1 MHWRSRVLVLTCA
14 ATLAAGTAGAANAAP
29 GPKAAPA
36 PAGTE
41 RHAVTLLTGDV
52 VQVERQPGGK
62 QAATIQPA
70 PGREK
75 IRFHQQEIDG
85 HLSVFPEDVAARLGS
100 KQVDRT
106 LFDVTELIAEG
117 YADEQSATLPL
128 ILTYRTGADLR
139 TAEAAPAAAELGA
152 TLTSVNGR
160 SARASKA
167 GATAFWTSSGGAAIE
182 RISLDRK
189 VRASLDRS
197 VPQIGAPEAWAAG
210 YDGTGTTVAVLDTG
224 YDPTH
229 PDLAGRV
236 SEAVNFTT
244 SPDTTDRFGHG
255 THVASTIAGSGAA
268 SGGKLKGA
276 APGAKLL
283 VGKVLDDDG
292 FGYESWVLA
301 GMEWAAHSGAK
312 AVNMSLGGG
321 PTDGTDAL
329 SLGLEALS
337 AQTGTLFVV
346 AGGNDGEL
354 GAYTIGS
361 PGTAEAALTV
371 GAVGRDESLAS
382 FSSRGPRLGDNAV
395 KPDITA
401 PGVGIVAARAA
412 GTAMGDVVDDHY
424 TAASGTSMATPH
436 VAGAVA
442 ILAQQHPD
450 WTGSRLKDALSST
463 SLTADGL
470 SVFEQ
475 GGGRVDVAR
484 AVKQKV
490 FATGTLNLGAVED
503 GKAPVSKEVTYTNVG
518 TTPVSLKLAL
528 EAKSLAGVP
537 AADGIRLGKSTV
549 DVPAG
554 GTATVTIT
562 GDPAKLAAGTYS
574 GRLTATADGV
584 MVHTSLGADKTAP
597 KHKVTLTA
605 LDLQGKPAVAPWL
618 LMYGEDYR
626 FDVNTWLAGDGLTV
640 ELGAGVYYLTAQ
652 VNGVASSDF
661 VYQVVQPEIR
671 ITGDTTIVLDARKA
685 VKVEIETPKP
695 SEQAG
700 IFSYYTYRELGT
712 RRIAN
717 YAMQFDYTREL
728 WVTPT
733 PKVTTGA
740 FEFGS
745 RWSRIAPPLTANVLG
760 GRDPL
765 TTRYLAGSPKL
776 DGWRLLQAVSA
787 GAGKPADFKKAN
799 VRGKAAIVD
808 PDPAD
813 YNRDEVS
820 RAAAA
825 AGAAIV
831 FITVPDGWG
840 TASVPSISAAPFLTI
855 PTVQLDR
862 DDGVALLARIKRFP
876 AFLSLQGI
884 AVSPYLYDV
893 VQTEHGRIPEKIV
906 HKVTAANTATVTTH
920 YRQAGSGGEAKE
932 QRFAWKPWQ
941 DFAVNEYQRY
951 VATPSTREEYVSSG
965 DILWQHRVK
974 HGLVWDEMSPLD
986 GGMTSAPRTYTGK
999 ENLTE
1004 DWFAPV
1010 VRPAIPRGVPGLD
1023 STRVGDNLH
1032 IQIPEF
1038 VDSQTGHYGFNEG
1051 DDQAAPATTSAK
1063 LFRDGTLVSEQPY
1076 AFGTFPAGADPATYR
1091 LDLSVRRDSPEWLFG
1106 TATQTSWTFRSARS
1120 ASPALLPLLQLDY
1133 AVDADSGNRL
1143 PAGRR
1148 AGIGLTARF
1157 QDGMAAPDVRSMK
1170 AWASYDD
1177 GKTWRAV
1184 DVKRAGKSYEA
1195 TIDHPS
1201 LGATNK
1207 YVALRVQATD
1217 NAGDSVEQT
1226 VIRAYGLSSK

>member
-1 MHWRSRVLVLTCA
+1 MHWRSSVPVLACVSI
-14 ATLAAGTAGAANAAP
+14 LAAGTAGVANAAP
-29 GPKAAPA
+29 GRQPA
-36 PAGTE
+36 PPPAGLE
-41 RHAVTLLTGDV
+41 RHSVTLLTGDV

-62 QAATIQPA
+62 QAATVRPA

-75 IRFHQQEIDG
+75 IRFHQQEVDG
-85 HLSVFPEDVAARLGS
+85 HLSVFPEDVTPRLGS

-128 ILTYRTGADLR
+128 ILTYRKGTDLR
-139 TAEAAPAAAELGA
+139 KATAAADLGA

-160 SARASKA
+160 SARAGKA
-167 GATAFWTSSGGAAIE
+167 NATAFWASSGNLE

-244 SPDTTDRFGHG
+244 SPDTTDHFGHG

-268 SGGKLKGA
+268 SGGRLKGA

-329 SLGLEALS
+329 SLGLDALS
-337 AQTGTLFVV
+337 EQTGTLFVV
-346 AGGNDGEL
+346 AAGNDGEQ
-354 GAYTIGS
+354 GAYTVGS

-442 ILAQQHPD
+442 ILAQQHPG
-450 WTGSRLKDALSST
+450 WTGSELKDALAST
-463 SLTADGL
+463 SLTAPGR

-484 AVKQKV
+484 AVKQQV
-490 FATGTLNLGAVED
+490 FATGTLDLGAVED
-503 GKAPVSKEVTYTNVG
+503 GRAPVSEEVTYTNAG

-528 EAKSLAGVP
+528 DAKSLAGVP
-537 AADGIRLGKSTV
+537 AGDGIRLGKSTV

-554 GTATVTIT
+554 GRATVTIT
-562 GDPAKLAAGTYS
+562 GDPAKLAPGTYS
-574 GRLTATADGV
+574 GRLTATANGV
-584 MVHTSLGADKTAP
+584 VVHTALGADKTAP

-605 LDLQGKPAVAPWL
+605 LDLQGKPTMAPWL

-652 VNGVASSDF
+652 VNGSEDGLTAF
-661 VYQVVQPEIR
+661 QVVQPEIR
-671 ITGDTTIVLDARKA
+671 VTGDTTVVLDARKA
-685 VKVEIETPKP
+685 VKVDIRTPQP

-700 IFSYYTYRELGT
+700 IWSYYTYRELGP
-712 RRIAN
+712 RKIAN

-728 WVTPT
+728 RVTPT

-745 RWSRIAPPLTANVLG
+745 RWSRIAPPLTVNVLG
-760 GRDPL
+760 GRAPL
-765 TTRYLAGSPKL
+765 TNRYLAGSPKL

-787 GAGKPADFKKAN
+787 GQGKPADFKN

-820 RAAAA
+820 RAAAE

-831 FITVPDGWG
+831 FITVPDGWS
-840 TASVPSISAAPFLTI
+840 TASVPSISAAPFLKI

-862 DDGVALLARIKRFP
+862 DEGLALLAGIKRFP
-876 AFLSLQGI
+876 AFLSLDGI

-893 VQTEHGRIPEKIV
+893 VQTEHDRIPDKIV
-906 HKVTAANTATVTTH
+906 HQVTAANTATVTTH
-920 YRQAGSGGEAKE
+920 YRQTGSGGAAKE

-951 VATPSTREEYVSSG
+951 VTTPSTRQEYVSSG
-965 DILWQHRVK
+965 DVQWQHRVK

-986 GGMTSAPRTYTGK
+986 GGMTAAPRTYTGR

-1010 VRPAIPRGVPGLD
+1010 VRPAIPRGVPGMD
-1023 STRVGDNLH
+1023 STREGDNLR
-1032 IQIPEF
+1032 IRVPEF
-1038 VDSQTGHYGFNEG
+1038 VDSQAGHYGFNEG
-1051 DDQAAPATTSAK
+1051 DDQAGPATTSAK
-1063 LFRDGTLVSEQPY
+1063 LFRDGKLVSEQPY

-1091 LDLSVRRDSPEWLFG
+1091 LEESVRRDSPEWLFG
-1106 TATQTSWTFRSARS
+1106 TSTQTSWTFRSARS
-1120 ASPALLPLLQLDY
+1120 AAPALLPLLQLDY

-1148 AGIGLTARF
+1148 ARIGLTARF
-1157 QDGMAAPDVRSMK
+1157 QDGMAAPDVRSVK

-1177 GKTWRAV
+1177 GKTWRTV

-1201 LGATNK
+1201 LGATNS

-1217 NAGDSVEQT
+1217 TAGNAVDQT
-1226 VIRAYGLSSK
+1226 VLRAYGLSSK

>member
-1 MHWRSRVLVLTCA
+1 MHWRSSVLVVACVG
-14 ATLAAGTAGAANAAP
+14 TLAAGTAGAANAAP
-29 GPKAAPA
+29 GPQAAPS
-36 PAGTE
+36 PAGIE
-41 RHAVTLLTGDV
+41 RHSVTLLTGDV
-52 VQVERQPGGK
+52 VQVEQQPGGK
-62 QAATIQPA
+62 QAATVRPA

-75 IRFHQQEIDG
+75 IRFHQQEVDG
-85 HLSVFPEDVAARLGS
+85 HLSVFPEDVTPRLGS

-128 ILTYRTGADLR
+128 ILTYRKGADLR
-139 TAEAAPAAAELGA
+139 KTSVAADLGA

-167 GATAFWTSSGGAAIE
+167 TAAAFWTSSAGSAIE

-244 SPDTTDRFGHG
+244 SPDTTDHFGHG

-268 SGGKLKGA
+268 SGGRLKGA

-337 AQTGTLFVV
+337 EQTGTLFVV
-346 AGGNDGEL
+346 AAGNDGEQ
-354 GAYTIGS
+354 GAYTVGS

-442 ILAQQHPD
+442 ILAQQHPG
-450 WTGSRLKDALSST
+450 WTGGQLKDALAST
-463 SLTADGL
+463 SLTATGL

-490 FATGTLNLGAVED
+490 FATGTLDLGAVED
-503 GKAPVSKEVTYTNVG
+503 GKAPVSQEVTYTNVG
-518 TTPVSLKLAL
+518 STPVSLKLTL
-528 EAKSLAGVP
+528 DAKSLAGVP
-537 AADGIRLGKSTV
+537 AADGIRVGKSTV

-554 GTATVTIT
+554 GRATVTIT
-562 GDPAKLAAGTYS
+562 GNPAKLAAGTYS
-574 GRLTATADGV
+574 GRLTATANGV
-584 MVHTSLGADKTAP
+584 VVHTALGADKTAP

-652 VNGVASSDF
+652 VNGTEDGLTAF
-661 VYQVVQPEIR
+661 QVVQPEIR
-671 ITGDTTIVLDARKA
+671 VTGDTAIVLDARKA
-685 VKVEIETPKP
+685 VKVEIQTPQP

-700 IFSYYTYRELGT
+700 IWSYYTYRELGP
-712 RRIAN
+712 RKIAN
-717 YAMQFDYTREL
+717 YAMQFDFTREL
-728 WVTPT
+728 RVTPT

-740 FEFGS
+740 FEFGA
-745 RWSRIAPPLTANVLG
+745 RWSRIAPPLTVDVLG

-765 TTRYLAGSPKL
+765 TNRYLAGSPKL
-776 DGWRLLQAVSA
+776 DGRRLLQAVSA
-787 GAGKPADFKKAN
+787 GQGKPADFEKAN
-799 VRGKAAIVD
+799 ARGKAAIVD

-820 RAAAA
+820 RAAAD
-825 AGAAIV
+825 AGAAVV
-831 FITVPDGWG
+831 FIVVPDGWG

-855 PTVQLDR
+855 PTVQLGR
-862 DDGVALLARIKRFP
+862 DEGLALLAEIKHFP
-876 AFLSLQGI
+876 TFLSLQGI

-893 VQTEHGRIPEKIV
+893 VQTERDRIPEKPV
-906 HKVTAANTATVTTH
+906 HRVTAANTATVTTH
-920 YRQAGSGGEAKE
+920 YRQTGSGGEAKE

-951 VATPSTREEYVSSG
+951 VATPSTRQEYVSSG
-965 DILWQHRVK
+965 DIQWQHRVK
-974 HGLVWDEMSPLD
+974 HGLIWDEMSPLA
-986 GGMTSAPRTYTGK
+986 GGMTTAPRTYTGK

-1010 VRPAIPRGVPGLD
+1010 VRPAIPRGVPGMD
-1023 STRVGDNLH
+1023 STREGDNLR
-1032 IQIPEF
+1032 IRIPEF
-1038 VDSQTGHYGFNEG
+1038 VDSQAGHYGFNEG
-1051 DDQAAPATTSAK
+1051 DDQAGPATTSAK
-1063 LFRDGTLVSEQPY
+1063 LFRDGKLVSEQRY
-1076 AFGTFPAGADPATYR
+1076 AFGTFPAGAAPATYR

-1106 TATQTSWTFRSARS
+1106 TSTQTSWTFRSARS

-1148 AGIGLTARF
+1148 ARIGLTARF
-1157 QDGMAAPDVRSMK
+1157 QDGMAAPDVRSVK

-1184 DVKRAGKSYEA
+1184 DVKRAGKFYEA

-1201 LGATNK
+1201 LGATNS

-1217 NAGDSVEQT
+1217 NAGNAVDQT
-1226 VIRAYGLSSK
+1226 VLRAYGLSSR

>member
-1 MHWRSRVLVLTCA
+1 MHWRSSVLVVACA
-14 ATLAAGTAGAANAAP
+14 GTLAAGTAGVANAAP

-36 PAGTE
+36 AVE
-41 RHAVTLLTGDV
+41 RHSVTLLTGDV

-62 QAATIQPA
+62 QAATVQPA

-75 IRFHQQEIDG
+75 IRFHQQEVDG
-85 HLSVFPEDVAARLGS
+85 HRSVFPEDVTPRLGA
-100 KQVDRT
+100 KQVDRA

-128 ILTYRTGADLR
+128 ILTYRKGADLR
-139 TAEAAPAAAELGA
+139 AAAPAAAELGV
-152 TLTSVNGR
+152 TLSSVNGR

-167 GATAFWTSSGGAAIE
+167 GAAAFWASSGNFE

-244 SPDTTDRFGHG
+244 SPDTTDHFGHG

-292 FGYESWVLA
+292 SGYESWVLA

-329 SLGLEALS
+329 SLGLDALS
-337 AQTGTLFVV
+337 EETGTLFVV
-346 AGGNDGEL
+346 AAGNDGDQ
-354 GAYTIGS
+354 GAYTVGS
-361 PGTAEAALTV
+361 PGTADAALTV
-371 GAVGRDESLAS
+371 GAVGRDEKLAS

-436 VAGAVA
+436 VAGAAA

-450 WTGSRLKDALSST
+450 WKGGQLKDALAST
-463 SLTADGL
+463 SLTATGL

-490 FATGTLNLGAVED
+490 FATGTLDLGAVEN
-503 GKAPVSKEVTYTNVG
+503 GTAPVSKEVAYTNVG

-528 EAKSLAGVP
+528 DAKSLAGVP
-537 AADGIRLGKSTV
+537 AGDGIRLSKSTV

-554 GTATVTIT
+554 GRATVTIT

-584 MVHTSLGADKTAP
+584 VVHTALGADKTAP

-626 FDVNTWLAGDGLTV
+626 FDVNTWLGGGSLTV
-640 ELGAGVYYLTAQ
+640 EVGAGVYYLTAE
-652 VNGVASSDF
+652 VDGGGDGLTVS
-661 VYQVVQPEIR
+661 QVVLPELR
-671 ITGDTTIVLDARKA
+671 ITGDTTVVLDARKA
-685 VKVEIETPKP
+685 VKVDIQTPQP

-700 IFSYYTYRELGT
+700 IWSYYTYRELGP

-728 WVTPT
+728 RVTPT

-745 RWSRIAPPLTANVLG
+745 RWSRIAPPLTVNVLG

-765 TTRYLAGSPKL
+765 TNRYLPGSPKL
-776 DGWRLLQAVSA
+776 DGRRLLQAVSA
-787 GAGKPADFKKAN
+787 GQGKPADFKN

-831 FITVPDGWG
+831 FIVVPDGWG
-840 TASVPSISAAPFLTI
+840 TASVPSISVAPNLAI

-862 DDGVALLARIKRFP
+862 DEGLALLDRLKWFP
-876 AFLSLQGI
+876 AFLSLHGV

-893 VQTEHGRIPEKIV
+893 VQTERGRIPEKPV
-906 HKVTAANTATVTTH
+906 HRVTAANTATVTTH
-920 YRQAGSGGEAKE
+920 YRQTGSGGEAKE
-932 QRFAWKPWQ
+932 QRFAWQPWQ
-941 DFAVNEYQRY
+941 DFAVNEYQRR
-951 VATPSTREEYVSSG
+951 VTTPSTRQEYVSSG
-965 DILWQHRVK
+965 DTLWQHRVR
-974 HGLVWDEMSPLD
+974 HGLIWDEMSPLT
-986 GGMTSAPRTYTGK
+986 GGMTAAPRTYTGE
-999 ENLTE
+999 ENVTE

-1023 STRVGDNLH
+1023 STREGDKLR
-1032 IQIPEF
+1032 IRIPEF
-1038 VDSQTGHYGFNEG
+1038 VDSQAGHYGFNEG
-1051 DDQAAPATTSAK
+1051 DDQAGPAVTSAK
-1063 LFRDGTLVSEQPY
+1063 LFRDGNLVSEQPY

-1091 LDLSVRRDSPEWLFG
+1091 LDLSIRRDSPEWLFG
-1106 TATQTSWTFRSARS
+1106 TGTQTSWTFRSARS
-1120 ASPALLPLLQLDY
+1120 AAPALLPLLQLDY

-1143 PAGRR
+1143 PAGRTAR
-1148 AGIGLTARF
+1148 IGLTARF

-1184 DVKRAGKSYEA
+1184 DVRRTGKSYEA
-1195 TIDHPS
+1195 KIDHPS
-1201 LGATNK
+1201 LGATNS

-1217 NAGDSVEQT
+1217 SAGNAVDQT
-1226 VIRAYGLSSK
+1226 VLRAYGLS

>member
-1 MHWRSRVLVLTCA
+1 MHWRSSVLVVACA
-14 ATLAAGTAGAANAAP
+14 GTLAAGTAGAANAAP
-29 GPKAAPA
+29 GPHPAPA

-41 RHAVTLLTGDV
+41 RHSVTLLTGDV

-62 QAATIQPA
+62 QAATVQPA

-75 IRFHQQEIDG
+75 IRFHQQEVDG
-85 HLSVFPEDVAARLGS
+85 HLSVFPEDVTPRLAA

-128 ILTYRTGADLR
+128 ILTYGKGTDLR
-139 TAEAAPAAAELGA
+139 KTTTANAALGA
-152 TLTSVNGR
+152 TLSSVNGR
-160 SARASKA
+160 SARAAKA
-167 GATAFWTSSGGAAIE
+167 DATAFWASSGNIE

-189 VRASLDRS
+189 VRVSLDRS

-210 YDGTGTTVAVLDTG
+210 FDGTGTTVAVLDTG

-244 SPDTTDRFGHG
+244 SPDTTDHFGHG

-268 SGGKLKGA
+268 SGGRLKGA

-329 SLGLEALS
+329 SVGLNALS
-337 AQTGTLFVV
+337 EQTGTLFVV
-346 AGGNDGEL
+346 AAGNDGEQ
-354 GAYTIGS
+354 GAYTVGS

-436 VAGAVA
+436 VAGAAA

-450 WTGSRLKDALSST
+450 WKGSQLKDALAST
-463 SLTADGL
+463 SLTAAGL

-490 FATGTLNLGAVED
+490 FATGTLDLGAVEN
-503 GKAPVSKEVTYTNVG
+503 GTAPVAKEVTYTNVG

-528 EAKSLAGVP
+528 DAKSLAGVP
-537 AADGIRLGKSTV
+537 AGDGIRLNKSTV

-554 GTATVTIT
+554 GRATVTIT
-562 GDPAKLAAGTYS
+562 GDPAKLAPGTYS

-584 MVHTSLGADKTAP
+584 VVHTALGADKTAP

-605 LDLQGKPAVAPWL
+605 LDMQGKPTMAPWL

-626 FDVNTWLAGDGLTV
+626 YDVNTWLGGGSLTV
-640 ELGAGVYYLTAQ
+640 ELGEGVYYLTAE
-652 VNGVASSDF
+652 VDGTRDGLTVS
-661 VYQVVQPEIR
+661 QVVLPELR
-671 ITGDTTIVLDARKA
+671 ITGDTNVVLDARKA
-685 VKVEIETPKP
+685 VKVDIQTPQP

-700 IFSYYTYRELGT
+700 IWSYYTYRELGP

-728 WVTPT
+728 RVTPT

-745 RWSRIAPPLTANVLG
+745 RWSRIAPPLTVNVLG

-765 TTRYLAGSPKL
+765 TNRYLAGSPKL
-776 DGWRLLQAVSA
+776 DGRRLLQAVSA
-787 GAGKPADFKKAN
+787 GQGKPADFKN

-820 RAAAA
+820 RAAAE

-831 FITVPDGWG
+831 FIVVPDGWG
-840 TASVPSISAAPFLTI
+840 TASVPSISAAPFLRI

-862 DDGVALLARIKRFP
+862 DEGLALLDRIKRFP
-876 AFLSLQGI
+876 AFLSLHGV

-893 VQTEHGRIPEKIV
+893 VQTERDRIPDQPV
-906 HKVTAANTATVTTH
+906 HRVTAANTATVTTH
-920 YRQAGSGGEAKE
+920 YRQTGSGGEAKE

-951 VATPSTREEYVSSG
+951 VTTPSTRQEYVSSG

-974 HGLVWDEMSPLD
+974 HGLIWDEMSPLQ
-986 GGMTSAPRTYTGK
+986 GGMTAAPRTYTGK
-999 ENLTE
+999 ENITE

-1010 VRPAIPRGVPGLD
+1010 VRPAIPSGVPGMD
-1023 STRVGDNLH
+1023 STRDGDQLR
-1032 IQIPEF
+1032 IRIPEF
-1038 VDSQTGHYGFNEG
+1038 VDSQAGHYGFNEG
-1051 DDQAAPATTSAK
+1051 DDQAGPAVTSAK
-1063 LFRDGTLVSEQPY
+1063 LFRDGKLVSEQPY

-1106 TATQTSWTFRSARS
+1106 TSTQTSWTFRSARS

-1148 AGIGLTARF
+1148 ARIGLTARF
-1157 QDGMAAPDVRSMK
+1157 QDGLAAPDVRSVK

-1184 DVKRAGKSYEA
+1184 DVRRTGKSYEA

-1201 LGATNK
+1201 LRATNS

-1217 NAGDSVEQT
+1217 NAGNAVDQT
-1226 VIRAYGLSSK
+1226 VLRAYGLS

>member
-1 MHWRSRVLVLTCA
+1 MHWRSSVLVLACVG
-14 ATLAAGTAGAANAAP
+14 TLAAGTTGVADAA
-29 GPKAAPA
+29 PKAAPA
-36 PAGTE
+36 GVE
-41 RHAVTLLTGDV
+41 RHSVTLLTGDV

-62 QAATIQPA
+62 QAATVQPA

-75 IRFHQQEIDG
+75 IRFHQQEVDG
-85 HLSVFPEDVAARLGS
+85 HLSVFPEDVTPRLGA
-100 KQVDRT
+100 KQVDKT

-128 ILTYRTGADLR
+128 ILTYRQGTDLR
-139 TAEAAPAAAELGA
+139 KTTAQADLGA

-167 GATAFWTSSGGAAIE
+167 NAAAFWASSGNVE
-182 RISLDRK
+182 RISLDRR
-189 VRASLDRS
+189 VRVSLDRS

-210 YDGTGTTVAVLDTG
+210 FDGTGTTVAVLDTG

-244 SPDTTDRFGHG
+244 SPDTTDHFGHG

-268 SGGKLKGA
+268 SGGRLKGA
-276 APGAKLL
+276 APGARLL

-329 SLGLEALS
+329 SVGLDALS
-337 AQTGTLFVV
+337 EQTGTLFVV
-346 AGGNDGEL
+346 AAGNDGEQ
-354 GAYTIGS
+354 GAYTVGS
-361 PGTAEAALTV
+361 PGTAAAALTV

-450 WTGSRLKDALSST
+450 WKGSQLKDALAST
-463 SLTADGL
+463 SLTANGL

-490 FATGTLNLGAVED
+490 FGTGMLDLGAVENA
-503 GKAPVSKEVTYTNVG
+503 KAPVTKEVTYTNIG
-518 TTPVSLKLAL
+518 TTPVSLKLVLDAR
-528 EAKSLAGVP
+528 SLGGVP
-537 AADGIRLGKSTV
+537 AGDGIRLDKSTV

-554 GTATVTIT
+554 GRASVTIT

-574 GRLTATADGV
+574 GRLTATAEGV
-584 MVHTSLGADKTAP
+584 VVHTALGADKTAP

-605 LDLQGKPAVAPWL
+605 LDLQGKPTTAPWL

-626 FDVNTWLAGDGLTV
+626 YDVNTWLGGGSLTV
-640 ELGAGVYYLTAQ
+640 EVGDGVYYLTAQ
-652 VNGVASSDF
+652 VDGTEDGLTAF
-661 VYQVVQPEIR
+661 QVVLPEIR
-671 ITGDTTIVLDARKA
+671 VTGDTTVVLDARKA
-685 VKVEIETPKP
+685 VKVDIQTPQP

-700 IFSYYTYRELGT
+700 IWSYYTYRELGP

-728 WVTPT
+728 RVTPT

-745 RWSRIAPPLTANVLG
+745 RWSRIAPPLTVNVLG
-760 GRDPL
+760 SRDPL
-765 TTRYLAGSPKL
+765 TNRYLAGSPKL

-787 GAGKPADFKKAN
+787 GQGKPADFKN

-813 YNRDEVS
+813 YNRDDVS

-831 FITVPDGWG
+831 FIVVPDGWG

-862 DDGVALLARIKRFP
+862 DEGLALLAKIKRFP
-876 AFLSLQGI
+876 TFLSLQGV

-893 VQTEHGRIPEKIV
+893 VQTERDRIPDKPV

-920 YRQAGSGGEAKE
+920 YRQTGSGGEAKE

-951 VATPSTREEYVSSG
+951 VTTPSTRQEYVSSG
-965 DILWQHRVK
+965 DTLWQHRVK
-974 HGLVWDEMSPLD
+974 HGLIWDEMSPLQ
-986 GGMTSAPRTYTGK
+986 GGMTAAPRTYTGK
-999 ENLTE
+999 ENVTE

-1010 VRPAIPRGVPGLD
+1010 VRPAVPRGVPGMD
-1023 STRVGDNLH
+1023 STREGDNLQ
-1032 IQIPEF
+1032 IRIPEF
-1038 VDSQTGHYGFNEG
+1038 VDSQAGHYGFNEG
-1051 DDQAAPATTSAK
+1051 DDQAGPAVTAAK
-1063 LFRDGTLVSEQPY
+1063 LFRDGKLVSEQPY

-1106 TATQTSWTFRSARS
+1106 TSTQTSWTFHSARS
-1120 ASPALLPLLQLDY
+1120 AAPALLPLLQLDY
-1133 AVDADSGNRL
+1133 AVDADAGNRL

-1148 AGIGLTARF
+1148 AKIGLTTRF
-1157 QDGMAAPDVRSMK
+1157 QDGMATPDVRSVQ

-1177 GKTWRAV
+1177 GKTWRAAG
-1184 DVKRAGKSYEA
+1184 VKRTGKSYEA
-1195 TIDHPS
+1195 TIDHPA
-1201 LGATNK
+1201 LEATNS

-1217 NAGDSVEQT
+1217 TAGNAVDQT
-1226 VIRAYGLSSK
+1226 VLRAYGLS

>member
-1 MHWRSRVLVLTCA
+1 MHWRSSVVVVACVG
-14 ATLAAGTAGAANAAP
+14 TLAAGTAGVANAAP
-29 GPKAAPA
+29 GPHAAA
-36 PAGTE
+36 SAAGAE
-41 RHAVTLLTGDV
+41 RHSVTLLTGDV

-62 QAATIQPA
+62 QAATVQPA

-75 IRFHQQEIDG
+75 IRFHQQEVDG
-85 HLSVFPEDVAARLGS
+85 HLSVFPEDVTPRLAS

-117 YADEQSATLPL
+117 YADEQSASLPL
-128 ILTYRTGADLR
+128 ILTYGKGTDLR
-139 TAEAAPAAAELGA
+139 KTTANADLGA
-152 TLTSVNGR
+152 TLSSVNGR
-160 SARASKA
+160 SARARK
-167 GATAFWTSSGGAAIE
+167 ATAAAFWASSGNIE

-189 VRASLDRS
+189 VRVSLDRS

-244 SPDTTDRFGHG
+244 SPDTTDHFGHG

-268 SGGKLKGA
+268 SGGRLKGA

-329 SLGLEALS
+329 SVGLNALS
-337 AQTGTLFVV
+337 EQTGTLFVV
-346 AGGNDGEL
+346 AAGNDGDQ
-354 GAYTIGS
+354 GAYTVGS

-371 GAVGRDESLAS
+371 GAVGRDEKLAS

-436 VAGAVA
+436 VAGAAA

-450 WTGSRLKDALSST
+450 WTGRQLKDALAST
-463 SLTADGL
+463 SLTATGL

-490 FATGTLNLGAVED
+490 FGTGTLDLGAVEN
-503 GKAPVSKEVTYTNVG
+503 GKAPVAKQVTYTNAG

-528 EAKSLAGVP
+528 DAKSLAGVP
-537 AADGIRLGKSTV
+537 AADGIRVDKSTV

-554 GTATVTIT
+554 GRATVTVT

-574 GRLTATADGV
+574 GRLTATAGGV
-584 MVHTSLGADKTAP
+584 VVHTALGADKTAP

-605 LDLQGKPAVAPWL
+605 LDLQGKPTVAPWL

-626 FDVNTWLAGDGLTV
+626 FDVNTWLGGESLTV
-640 ELGAGVYYLTAQ
+640 ELGDGVYYLTAEVDGTRDGLTVSQ
-652 VNGVASSDF
+652 VVLPELRISSD
-661 VYQVVQPEIR
+661 
-671 ITGDTTIVLDARKA
+671 TTVVLDARKA
-685 VKVEIETPKP
+685 VKVDIQTPQP

-700 IFSYYTYRELGT
+700 IWSYYTYRELGP

-728 WVTPT
+728 RVTPT

-745 RWSRIAPPLTANVLG
+745 RWSRIAPPLTVNVLG
-760 GRDPL
+760 GRDAL
-765 TTRYLAGSPKL
+765 TNRYLAGSPKL

-787 GAGKPADFKKAN
+787 GRGKPADFKN

-813 YNRDEVS
+813 YNRDEVA
-820 RAAAA
+820 RAAAD

-831 FITVPDGWG
+831 FIVVPDGWG
-840 TASVPSISAAPFLTI
+840 TASVPSISAAPFLRI

-862 DDGVALLARIKRFP
+862 DEGLALLEKIKRFP
-876 AFLSLQGI
+876 VFLSLQGV

-893 VQTEHGRIPEKIV
+893 VQTERDRIPDKPV
-906 HKVTAANTATVTTH
+906 HRVTAANTATVTTH
-920 YRQAGSGGEAKE
+920 YRQTGSGGEAKE

-951 VATPSTREEYVSSG
+951 VTTPSTRVEYVSSG
-965 DILWQHRVK
+965 DVLWQHRVK
-974 HGLVWDEMSPLD
+974 HGLIWDEMSPLQ
-986 GGMTSAPRTYTGK
+986 GGMTAAPRTYTGK
-999 ENLTE
+999 ENITE

-1010 VRPAIPRGVPGLD
+1010 VRPAIPRGVPGAE
-1023 STRVGDNLH
+1023 STREGDKLQ
-1032 IQIPEF
+1032 IRIPEF
-1038 VDSQTGHYGFNEG
+1038 VDSEAGHYGFNEG
-1051 DDQAAPATTSAK
+1051 DDQAGPAVTSAK
-1063 LFRDGTLVSEQPY
+1063 LFRDGKLVSEQPY

-1106 TATQTSWTFRSARS
+1106 TSTQTSWTFRSARS

-1133 AVDADSGNRL
+1133 AVDADAGNRL
-1143 PAGRR
+1143 PAGRKAR
-1148 AGIGLTARF
+1148 IGLSARF
-1157 QDGMAAPDVRSMK
+1157 QDGMAAPDVRSVK

-1184 DVKRAGKSYEA
+1184 DVKRTGKSYEA

-1201 LGATNK
+1201 LRATNS

-1217 NAGDSVEQT
+1217 SAGNAVDQT
-1226 VIRAYGLSSK
+1226 VLRAYGLS

>member
-1 MHWRSRVLVLTCA
+1 MHWRSRVLVLACA
-14 ATLAAGTAGAANAAP
+14 GALAAGTAGAADAAP
-29 GPKAAPA
+29 GRPAAPA
-36 PAGTE
+36 PAGVE
-41 RHAVTLLTGDV
+41 RHSVTLLTGDV

-62 QAATIQPA
+62 QAATVQPA

-75 IRFHQQEIDG
+75 IRFHQQEVDG
-85 HLSVFPEDVAARLGS
+85 HLSVFPEDVAPRLGS

-128 ILTYRTGADLR
+128 ILTYRKGTDLRKTTAKADL
-139 TAEAAPAAAELGA
+139 GV

-167 GATAFWTSSGGAAIE
+167 NAAAFWASSGDVE

-236 SEAVNFTT
+236 REAVNFTT
-244 SPDTTDRFGHG
+244 SPDTTDHFGHG

-276 APGAKLL
+276 APGAELL

-321 PTDGTDAL
+321 ATDGTDAL
-329 SLGLEALS
+329 SLGLDALS

-346 AGGNDGEL
+346 AAGNDGDQ

-361 PGTAEAALTV
+361 PGTAAAALTV
-371 GAVGRDESLAS
+371 GAVGRDERLAS

-436 VAGAVA
+436 VAGAAA

-450 WTGSRLKDALSST
+450 WTGSRLKDALAST
-463 SLTADGL
+463 SLTAAGL

-484 AVKQKV
+484 AVKQQV
-490 FATGTLNLGAVED
+490 FATGTLDLGAVED
-503 GKAPVSKEVTYTNVG
+503 GKAAVSKEVTYTNAG

-528 EAKSLAGVP
+528 DAKSLAGVP
-537 AADGIRLGKSTV
+537 AADGIRLDKSTL

-554 GTATVTIT
+554 GTAKVVLT

-584 MVHTSLGADKTAP
+584 LVHTAVGADKTAP
-597 KHKVTLTA
+597 KHKVTISA
-605 LDLQGKPAVAPWL
+605 LDLRGKPAVAPWL

-626 FDVNTWLAGDGLTV
+626 YDVNTWLGGDSLTL
-640 ELGAGVYYLTAQ
+640 ELGAGVYYLTAE
-652 VNGVASSDF
+652 VDGGGDGRTVH
-661 VYQVVQPEIR
+661 QVVLPEIR
-671 ITGDTTIVLDARKA
+671 VTGDTNLVLDARKA
-685 VKVEIETPKP
+685 VKVEVETPKP

-700 IFSYYTYRELGT
+700 IWSYYTYRELGP

-745 RWSRIAPPLTANVLG
+745 RWSRIAPPLTATVLG
-760 GRDPL
+760 DRDPL

-776 DGWRLLQAVSA
+776 DGWRLLPAVSA
-787 GAGKPADFKKAN
+787 GQGKPADFQRVN
-799 VRGKAAIVD
+799 VRGKVAVVD

-813 YNRDEVS
+813 YNSDDVS

-825 AGAAIV
+825 AGAAMV
-831 FITVPDGWG
+831 FIVVPDGWSG
-840 TASVPSISAAPFLTI
+840 ASVPSISAAPSLPV

-862 DDGVALLARIKRFP
+862 DEGVALLARLKWLP
-876 AFLSLQGI
+876 ALLSLRGI
-884 AVSPYLYDV
+884 PVSPYLYDV
-893 VQTEHGRIPEKIV
+893 VQTEHDRIPERIV
-906 HKVTAANTATVTTH
+906 HRVTAANTATVTTH
-920 YRQAGSGGEAKE
+920 YRQTGSGGEAKE

-941 DFAVNEYQRY
+941 DFAVNEYQRR

-965 DILWQHRVK
+965 DTLWQHRVK
-974 HGLVWDEMSPLD
+974 HGLIWDEMSPLQ
-986 GGMTSAPRTYTGK
+986 GGMTTAPRTYQDGEK
-999 ENLTE
+999 LSE

-1023 STRVGDNLH
+1023 SAREGDHLR
-1032 IQIPEF
+1032 IRIPEF
-1038 VDSQTGHYGFNEG
+1038 VDSQAGHYGFNEG
-1051 DDQAAPATTSAK
+1051 DDQAGPAVTSAK
-1063 LFRDGTLVSEQPY
+1063 LFRDGELVSEQPY

-1106 TATQTSWTFRSARS
+1106 TSTRTSWTFRSARS

-1143 PAGRR
+1143 PAGRKAR
-1148 AGIGLTARF
+1148 IGLTARF

-1170 AWASYDD
+1170 AWVSYDD
-1177 GKTWRAV
+1177 GKTWRVA
-1184 DVKRAGKSYEA
+1184 DVKRTGKSYEA
-1195 TIDHPS
+1195 TVDHPP
-1201 LGATNK
+1201 LGATNS

-1217 NAGDSVEQT
+1217 SAGNSVDQT
-1226 VIRAYGLSSK
+1226 VLRAYGLSSK

>member
-1 MHWRSRVLVLTCA
+1 MHWRSSVLVVACVG
-14 ATLAAGTAGAANAAP
+14 TLAAGTAGVANAAP
-29 GPKAAPA
+29 GPQAAPSR
-36 PAGTE
+36 AGAE
-41 RHAVTLLTGDV
+41 RHSVTLLTGDV

-62 QAATIQPA
+62 QAATVRPA
-70 PGREK
+70 PGREH
-75 IRFHQQEIDG
+75 IRFHQQEVDG
-85 HLSVFPEDVAARLGS
+85 HLSVFPEDVTPRLGS

-128 ILTYRTGADLR
+128 ILTYRQGTDLR
-139 TAEAAPAAAELGA
+139 KTTTANAELGV
-152 TLTSVNGR
+152 TLSSVNGR
-160 SARASKA
+160 SARAGKA
-167 GATAFWTSSGGAAIE
+167 NATAFWASSGNIE

-236 SEAVNFTT
+236 REAVNFTT
-244 SPDTTDRFGHG
+244 SPDTTDHFGHG

-268 SGGKLKGA
+268 SGGKLKGV

-329 SLGLEALS
+329 SLGLDALS
-337 AQTGTLFVV
+337 EQTGTLFVV
-346 AGGNDGEL
+346 AAGNDGDQ

-371 GAVGRDESLAS
+371 GAVGRDEKLAS

-442 ILAQQHPD
+442 VLAQQHPG
-450 WTGSRLKDALSST
+450 WTGRQLKDALAST
-463 SLTADGL
+463 SLTANGL

-484 AVKQKV
+484 AVKQQV
-490 FATGTLNLGAVED
+490 FATGTLDLGAVED
-503 GKAPVSKEVTYTNVG
+503 GKAPVSEEVTYTNAG

-528 EAKSLAGVP
+528 DAKSLAGVP
-537 AADGIRLGKSTV
+537 AGDGIRLGRSTV

-554 GTATVTIT
+554 GRATVTIT

-574 GRLTATADGV
+574 GRLTATAGGV
-584 MVHTSLGADKTAP
+584 VVHTALGADKTAP

-626 FDVNTWLAGDGLTV
+626 FDVNTWLGGDSRTV
-640 ELGAGVYYLTAQ
+640 ELGAGVYYLTAE
-652 VNGVASSDF
+652 VDGGGDGLTVS
-661 VYQVVQPEIR
+661 QVVLPELR
-671 ITGDTTIVLDARKA
+671 ITGDTTVVLDARKA
-685 VKVEIETPKP
+685 VKVEIQTPQP

-700 IFSYYTYRELGT
+700 IWSYYTYRELGP

-728 WVTPT
+728 RVTPT

-745 RWSRIAPPLTANVLG
+745 RWSRIAPPLTVNVLG

-765 TTRYLAGSPKL
+765 TNRYFAGSPKL

-787 GAGKPADFKKAN
+787 GHGKPADFKNA
-799 VRGKAAIVD
+799 RGKAAIVD

-820 RAAAA
+820 RAAAD
-825 AGAAIV
+825 AGAVIV
-831 FITVPDGWG
+831 FIVVPDGWG
-840 TASVPSISAAPFLTI
+840 SASVPSISAAPTLAI

-862 DDGVALLARIKRFP
+862 DEGLALLDRIKRFP
-876 AFLSLQGI
+876 ALLSLRGV

-893 VQTEHGRIPEKIV
+893 VQTERDRIPDQPV
-906 HKVTAANTATVTTH
+906 HRVTAANTATVTTH
-920 YRQAGSGGEAKE
+920 YRQTGSGGQAKE

-951 VATPSTREEYVSSG
+951 VTTPSTRQEYVSSG
-965 DILWQHRVK
+965 DTLWQHRVK
-974 HGLVWDEMSPLD
+974 HGLIWDEMSPLQ
-986 GGMTSAPRTYTGK
+986 GGMTAAPRTYQAK
-999 ENLTE
+999 EHITE

-1023 STRVGDNLH
+1023 SAREGDKLR
-1032 IQIPEF
+1032 IRIPEF
-1038 VDSQTGHYGFNEG
+1038 ADSQDGHYGFNEG
-1051 DDQAAPATTSAK
+1051 DDQAEPAVTSAK
-1063 LFRDGTLVSEQPY
+1063 LFRDGQLVSEQPY

-1091 LDLSVRRDSPEWLFG
+1091 LELSVRRDSPEWLFG
-1106 TATQTSWTFRSARS
+1106 TGTQTSWTFRSARS

-1133 AVDADSGNRL
+1133 AVDADAGNRL

-1148 AGIGLTARF
+1148 AKIGLTARF
-1157 QDGMAAPDVRSMK
+1157 QDGMPAPDVRSVK

-1177 GKTWRAV
+1177 GRTWRAV

-1201 LGATNK
+1201 LGATNS

-1217 NAGDSVEQT
+1217 SAGDTVDQT
-1226 VIRAYGLSSK
+1226 VLRAYGLSSK

>member
-1 MHWRSRVLVLTCA
+1 MHWRSRVLVVACVGS
-14 ATLAAGTAGAANAAP
+14 LAAGTAGAADAAP
-29 GPKAAPA
+29 GPAAAPS
-36 PAGTE
+36 PAGAE
-41 RHAVTLLTGDV
+41 RHSVTLLTGDV

-62 QAATIQPA
+62 QAATVQPA

-75 IRFHQQEIDG
+75 IRFHQQELDG
-85 HLSVFPEDVAARLGS
+85 HLSVFPEDVAPRLGS
-100 KQVDRT
+100 KQVDRN

-117 YADEQSATLPL
+117 YADEQSKTLPL
-128 ILTYRTGADLR
+128 ILTYRKGADLR
-139 TAEAAPAAAELGA
+139 AAEAAPKAAELGV
-152 TLTSVNGR
+152 TLSSVNGR

-167 GATAFWTSSGGAAIE
+167 DAGAFWASSAGSAIE

-210 YDGTGTTVAVLDTG
+210 YDGTGTKVAVLDTG
-224 YDPTH
+224 YDPAH

-244 SPDTTDRFGHG
+244 SPDTTDHFGHG

-268 SGGKLKGA
+268 SGGRLKGA

-371 GAVGRDESLAS
+371 GAIGRDESLAS

-450 WTGSRLKDALSST
+450 WTGSQLKDALSST
-463 SLTADGL
+463 SLTANGL

-484 AVKQKV
+484 AVKQKI

-503 GKAPVSKEVTYTNVG
+503 GKAAVSKVVTYTNVG

-528 EAKSLAGVP
+528 DAKSLGGVP
-537 AADGIRLGKSTV
+537 AGDGIRLGKSTV

-554 GTATVTIT
+554 GTASVTIT

-584 MVHTSLGADKTAP
+584 VVHTALGADKTAP
-597 KHKVTLTA
+597 KHKVTLSA
-605 LDLQGKPAVAPWL
+605 LDLQGKPTVAPWL

-626 FDVNTWLAGDGLTV
+626 FDVNTWLGGDSLTV

-652 VNGVASSDF
+652 VNGADNELS

-700 IFSYYTYRELGT
+700 IWSYYTYRELGP
-712 RRIAN
+712 RKIAN

-728 WVTPT
+728 RVTPT
-733 PKVTTGA
+733 PKVTTGV

-776 DGWRLLQAVSA
+776 DGRRLLQAVSA
-787 GAGKPADFKKAN
+787 GQGKPADFKKAN

-820 RAAAA
+820 RAAAD
-825 AGAAIV
+825 AGAAMV

-840 TASVPSISAAPFLTI
+840 TASVPSISAAPNLAI

-862 DDGVALLARIKRFP
+862 DDGLALLAKIKRFP
-876 AFLSLQGI
+876 TFLTLQGI

-906 HKVTAANTATVTTH
+906 HRVTAANTATVTTH
-920 YRQAGSGGEAKE
+920 YRQTGSGGEAKE

-951 VATPSTREEYVSSG
+951 VTTPSTREEYVSSG
-965 DILWQHRVK
+965 DIQWQHRVK

-986 GGMTSAPRTYTGK
+986 GGMTAAPRTYTGK

-1010 VRPAIPRGVPGLD
+1010 VRPAIPRGVPGMD
-1023 STRVGDNLH
+1023 STREGDNLR
-1032 IQIPEF
+1032 IRIPEF

-1051 DDQAAPATTSAK
+1051 DDQAGPATTSAK
-1063 LFRDGTLVSEQPY
+1063 LFRDGKLVSEQPY

-1106 TATQTSWTFRSARS
+1106 TSTQTSWTFRSARS

-1143 PAGRR
+1143 PAGRK
-1148 AGIGLTARF
+1148 AKIGLTARF
-1157 QDGMAAPDVRSMK
+1157 QDGLAAPDVRSMK

-1195 TIDHPS
+1195 AIDHPS

-1217 NAGDSVEQT
+1217 NAGNSVEQT
-1226 VIRAYGLSSK
+1226 VLRAYGLSSK

>member
-1 MHWRSRVLVLTCA
+1 MHWRSSVLVVACVG
-14 ATLAAGTAGAANAAP
+14 TLAAGTAGVANAAP
-29 GPKAAPA
+29 GPQAAPS
-36 PAGTE
+36 PAGVE
-41 RHAVTLLTGDV
+41 RHSVTLLTGDV

-62 QAATIQPA
+62 QAATVQPA

-75 IRFHQQEIDG
+75 IRFHQQEVDG
-85 HLSVFPEDVAARLGS
+85 HLSVFPEDVTPRLAA
-100 KQVDRT
+100 KQVDRI

-128 ILTYRTGADLR
+128 ILAYRKGTDLR
-139 TAEAAPAAAELGA
+139 KTTAAADLGA

-160 SARASKA
+160 SARAAKA
-167 GATAFWTSSGGAAIE
+167 NATAFWASSGNIE

-189 VRASLDRS
+189 VRVSLDRS

-244 SPDTTDRFGHG
+244 SPDTTDHFGHG

-268 SGGKLKGA
+268 SGGRLKGA

-329 SLGLEALS
+329 SVGLDALS
-337 AQTGTLFVV
+337 EQTGTLFVV
-346 AGGNDGEL
+346 AAGNDGEQ
-354 GAYTIGS
+354 GAYTVGS

-371 GAVGRDESLAS
+371 GAVGRDEKLAS

-450 WTGSRLKDALSST
+450 WTGSQLKDALAST
-463 SLTADGL
+463 SLTAPGR

-490 FATGTLNLGAVED
+490 FATGTLDLGAVED
-503 GKAPVSKEVTYTNVG
+503 GKAPVSKQVTYTNAG

-528 EAKSLAGVP
+528 DAKSLAGVP

-554 GTATVTIT
+554 GSTTVTIT
-562 GDPAKLAAGTYS
+562 GDPAKLAPGTYS

-584 MVHTSLGADKTAP
+584 VVHTSLGADKTAP

-605 LDLQGKPAVAPWL
+605 LDLQGKPTVAPWL

-626 FDVNTWLAGDGLTV
+626 FDVNTWLGGGSLTV
-640 ELGAGVYYLTAQ
+640 EVGDGVYYLTAE
-652 VNGVASSDF
+652 VDGTRDGLTVS
-661 VYQVVQPEIR
+661 QVVLPELR
-671 ITGDTTIVLDARKA
+671 ITGDTTVVLDARKA
-685 VKVEIETPKP
+685 VKVDIRTPQP

-700 IFSYYTYRELGT
+700 IWSYYTYRELGP
-712 RRIAN
+712 RKIAN

-728 WVTPT
+728 RVTPT

-745 RWSRIAPPLTANVLG
+745 RWSRIAPPLTVNVLG

-765 TTRYLAGSPKL
+765 TNRYLAGSPKL

-787 GAGKPADFKKAN
+787 GRGKPADFENA
-799 VRGKAAIVD
+799 RGKAAIVD

-820 RAAAA
+820 RAAAE

-831 FITVPDGWG
+831 FIVVPDGWG

-862 DDGVALLARIKRFP
+862 DEGLALLAKIKRLP
-876 AFLSLQGI
+876 TFLSLQGI

-893 VQTEHGRIPEKIV
+893 VQTEHDRIPEKIV
-906 HKVTAANTATVTTH
+906 HQVTAANTATVTTH
-920 YRQAGSGGEAKE
+920 YRQTGSGGEAKE

-951 VATPSTREEYVSSG
+951 VTTPSTRVEYVSSG
-965 DILWQHRVK
+965 DVLWQHRVK
-974 HGLVWDEMSPLD
+974 HGLIWDEMSPLQ
-986 GGMTSAPRTYTGK
+986 GGMTAAPRTYTGK
-999 ENLTE
+999 ENITE

-1010 VRPAIPRGVPGLD
+1010 VRPAIPRGVPGLE
-1023 STRVGDNLH
+1023 STREGDKLQ
-1032 IQIPEF
+1032 IRIPEF
-1038 VDSQTGHYGFNEG
+1038 VDSQAGHYGFNEG
-1051 DDQAAPATTSAK
+1051 DDQAGPAVTSAK
-1063 LFRDGTLVSEQPY
+1063 LFRDGKLVSEQPY
-1076 AFGTFPAGADPATYR
+1076 AYGTFPAGADPATYR
-1091 LDLSVRRDSPEWLFG
+1091 LEESVRRDSPEWLFG
-1106 TATQTSWTFRSARS
+1106 TSTQTSWTFRSAR
-1120 ASPALLPLLQLDY
+1120 AAAPALLPLLQLDY
-1133 AVDADSGNRL
+1133 AVDADAGNRL

-1148 AGIGLTARF
+1148 ARIGLTARF

-1177 GKTWRAV
+1177 GKTWRTV
-1184 DVKRAGKSYEA
+1184 DVKRAGKAYEA
-1195 TIDHPS
+1195 TIDHPA
-1201 LGATNK
+1201 LGATNS

-1217 NAGDSVEQT
+1217 NAGNAVDQT
-1226 VIRAYGLSSK
+1226 VLRAYGLSSK

>member
-1 MHWRSRVLVLTCA
+1 MHWRSRVLVLACA
-14 ATLAAGTAGAANAAP
+14 GTLAAGTAGAANAAP
-29 GPKAAPA
+29 GPAAAPS

-41 RHAVTLLTGDV
+41 RHSVTLLTGDV
-52 VQVERQPGGK
+52 VRIERQPGGK
-62 QAATIQPA
+62 QAATIQAA

-85 HLSVFPEDVAARLGS
+85 HLSVFPEDVIPRLS
-100 KQVDRT
+100 TKQVDRN
-106 LFDVTELIAEG
+106 LFDVTGLISEG
-117 YADEQSATLPL
+117 YADEQSKTLPL
-128 ILTYRTGADLR
+128 ILTYRAGTDLR
-139 TAEAAPAAAELGA
+139 TAEAAPAAAEFGA

-167 GATAFWTSSGGAAIE
+167 GATAFWASSGGHAIE

-189 VRASLDRS
+189 VRASLDKS
-197 VPQIGAPEAWAAG
+197 VPQIGAPQAWAAG
-210 YDGTGTTVAVLDTG
+210 FDGTGTKVAVLDTG

-283 VGKVLDDDG
+283 IGKVLDDDG

-301 GMEWAAHSGAK
+301 GMEWAANSGAK

-329 SLGLEALS
+329 SVGLGALS
-337 AQTGTLFVV
+337 EQTGTLFVV

-361 PGTAEAALTV
+361 PGTADAALTV
-371 GAVGRDESLAS
+371 GAAGRDESLAS

-401 PGVGIVAARAA
+401 PGVEIVAARAA
-412 GTAMGDVVDDHY
+412 GTAMGDVVDQYY

-436 VAGAVA
+436 VTGAAA
-442 ILAQQHPD
+442 ILAQQHPG
-450 WTGSRLKDALSST
+450 WTGGQLKDALSST
-463 SLTADGL
+463 SSSTNGR

-475 GGGRVDVAR
+475 GGGRVDLAR
-484 AVKQKV
+484 AVKQSV
-490 FATGTLNLGAVED
+490 FATGTLDLGAVED
-503 GKAPVSKEVTYTNVG
+503 GRAPVSKEVTYTNGG
-518 TTPVSLKLAL
+518 TAPVSLKLAL
-528 EAKSLAGVP
+528 EIKSLAGIP
-537 AADGIRLGKSTV
+537 AAEGIRADKSTV

-554 GTATVTIT
+554 GKATVTIT
-562 GDPAKLAAGTYS
+562 GDPAKLASGTY
-574 GRLTATADGV
+574 GGQLTATADGV
-584 MVHTSLGADKTAP
+584 AVHTSLGADKTAP
-597 KHKVTLTA
+597 KHKVTLSA
-605 LDLQGKPAVAPWL
+605 LDPQGKPATAPVV

-626 FDVNTWLAGDGLTV
+626 FDVSTWLAGGSQTV
-640 ELGAGVYYLTAQ
+640 EVGEGVYYLTAL
-652 VNGVASSDF
+652 VNGVQGEEIAYDI
-661 VYQVVQPEIR
+661 VQPEIR
-671 ITGDTTIVLDARKA
+671 ITGDTDLVLDARKTT
-685 VKVEIETPKP
+685 KVDIQTPKP
-695 SEQAG
+695 SQQAG
-700 IFSYYTYRELGT
+700 IFSYYTYRALGA

-717 YAMQFDYTREL
+717 YTMHFDATREL

-733 PKVTTGA
+733 PKVTTGT

-745 RWSRIAPPLTANVLG
+745 RWSMIAPPLTADVLG
-760 GRDPL
+760 SRDALQP
-765 TTRYLAGSPKL
+765 RYLAGSPKM

-787 GAGKPADFKKAN
+787 GAGKPADFKKAG
-799 VRGKAAIVD
+799 VRGKAAVVV
-808 PDPAD
+808 PDPED
-813 YNRDEVS
+813 YNRDDVS
-820 RAAAA
+820 RAAAE
-825 AGAAIV
+825 AGATMV
-831 FITVPDGWG
+831 FITVPEGWNS
-840 TASVPSISAAPFLTI
+840 AAVPSISAAPFLPI
-855 PTVQLDR
+855 PTVQLYR
-862 DDGVALLARIKRFP
+862 PEGLALVAKIKHFP
-876 AFLSLQGI
+876 TFLSLKGI

-893 VQTEHGRIPEKIV
+893 VQTEQGRIPEKVV
-906 HKVTAANTATVTTH
+906 HKVTEANTATITTH
-920 YRQAGSGGEAKE
+920 YRQAGNGGEAKE

-951 VATPSTREEYVSSG
+951 VTTPSTRVEYVSSG

-974 HGLVWDEMSPLD
+974 HGLVWDNDSPLD

-1010 VRPAIPRGVPGLD
+1010 VRPAIPKGVPGLD
-1023 STRVGDNLH
+1023 SVRDGDNLR
-1032 IQIPEF
+1032 IRIPEF
-1038 VDSQTGHYGFNEG
+1038 VDSQPGHYGFNEG

-1063 LFRDGTLVSEQPY
+1063 LFRDGKLVSEQPY
-1076 AFGTFPAGADPATYR
+1076 AFGDFPAGASPATYR

-1120 ASPALLPLLQLDY
+1120 ASPALLPLLQVDY

-1143 PAGRR
+1143 PAGRK
-1148 AGIGLTARF
+1148 AKIGLTARF

-1177 GKTWRAV
+1177 GKTWRSV
-1184 DVKRAGKSYEA
+1184 DVKRTGKSYEA

-1217 NAGDSVEQT
+1217 SAGDIVDQT
-1226 VIRAYGLSSK
+1226 VTRAYGLSSK

>member
-1 MHWRSRVLVLTCA
+1 MHWRSSVLFVACVG
-14 ATLAAGTAGAANAAP
+14 TLAAGTAGAANAAP
-29 GPKAAPA
+29 GPQAAPS
-36 PAGTE
+36 PAGLE
-41 RHAVTLLTGDV
+41 RHSVTLLTGDV

-62 QAATIQPA
+62 QAATVRPA

-75 IRFHQQEIDG
+75 IRFHQQEVDG
-85 HLSVFPEDVAARLGS
+85 HLSVFPEDVTPRLGS

-128 ILTYRTGADLR
+128 ILTYRKGTDLR
-139 TAEAAPAAAELGA
+139 KATAAADLGA

-167 GATAFWTSSGGAAIE
+167 NAAAFWASSGNIE

-236 SEAVNFTT
+236 REAVNFTT
-244 SPDTTDRFGHG
+244 SPDATDHFGHG

-268 SGGKLKGA
+268 SGGRLKGA

-292 FGYESWVLA
+292 YGYESWVLA

-337 AQTGTLFVV
+337 EQTGTLFVV
-346 AGGNDGEL
+346 AAGNDGEQ
-354 GAYTIGS
+354 GAYTVGS

-371 GAVGRDESLAS
+371 GAVGRDERLAS

-442 ILAQQHPD
+442 ILAQQHPE
-450 WTGSRLKDALSST
+450 WKGSQLKDALAST
-463 SLTADGL
+463 SLTATGL

-490 FATGTLNLGAVED
+490 FATGTLDLGAVED
-503 GKAPVSKEVTYTNVG
+503 GKAPVSKEVTYTNAG

-528 EAKSLAGVP
+528 DAKSLAGVP
-537 AADGIRLGKSTV
+537 AGDGIRLSKSTV

-554 GTATVTIT
+554 GRATVTIT
-562 GDPAKLAAGTYS
+562 GDPAKLPAGTYS
-574 GRLTATADGV
+574 GRLTATANGV
-584 MVHTSLGADKTAP
+584 VVHTALGADKTAP

-605 LDLQGKPAVAPWL
+605 LDLQGKPTVAPWL

-626 FDVNTWLAGDGLTV
+626 FDVNTWLGGDSLTV
-640 ELGAGVYYLTAQ
+640 ELGAGVYYLTAE
-652 VNGVASSDF
+652 VDGARDGLTVF
-661 VYQVVQPEIR
+661 QVVLPELR
-671 ITGDTTIVLDARKA
+671 ITGDTTVVLDARKA
-685 VKVEIETPKP
+685 VKVDIQTPQP

-700 IFSYYTYRELGT
+700 IWSYYTYRELGP
-712 RRIAN
+712 RKIAN
-717 YAMQFDYTREL
+717 YAMQFDFTREL
-728 WVTPT
+728 RVTPT

-745 RWSRIAPPLTANVLG
+745 RWSRIAPPLTVNVLG
-760 GRDPL
+760 GPDPL
-765 TTRYLAGSPKL
+765 TNRYLAGSPKL

-787 GAGKPADFKKAN
+787 GQGKPADFKN

-820 RAAAA
+820 RAAAE
-825 AGAAIV
+825 AGAAVV
-831 FITVPDGWG
+831 FIVVPDGWG
-840 TASVPSISAAPFLTI
+840 TASVPSISAAPFLPI

-862 DDGVALLARIKRFP
+862 DEGLALLEKLKRFP

-893 VQTEHGRIPEKIV
+893 VQTERDRIPEKPV
-906 HKVTAANTATVTTH
+906 HRVTAANTATVTTH
-920 YRQAGSGGEAKE
+920 YRQTGSGGEAKE

-951 VATPSTREEYVSSG
+951 VTTPSTRQEYVSSG
-965 DILWQHRVK
+965 DIQWQHRVK
-974 HGLVWDEMSPLD
+974 HGLIWDEMSPLQ
-986 GGMTSAPRTYTGK
+986 GGMTTAPRTYTGK
-999 ENLTE
+999 ENITE

-1010 VRPAIPRGVPGLD
+1010 VRPAIPRGVPGMD
-1023 STRVGDNLH
+1023 STREGDNLR
-1032 IQIPEF
+1032 IRIPEF
-1038 VDSQTGHYGFNEG
+1038 VDSQAGHYGFNEG
-1051 DDQAAPATTSAK
+1051 DDQAGPATTSAK
-1063 LFRDGTLVSEQPY
+1063 LFRDGKLVSEQRY
-1076 AFGTFPAGADPATYR
+1076 AFGTFPAVAAPAAYR

-1106 TATQTSWTFRSARS
+1106 TGTQTSWTFRSARS

-1143 PAGRR
+1143 PAGCK
-1148 AGIGLTARF
+1148 AKVGLAVRF
-1157 QDGMAAPDVRSMK
+1157 QDGMAAPDVRSVK

-1177 GKTWRAV
+1177 GKTWRTV

-1201 LGATNK
+1201 LGATNS

-1217 NAGDSVEQT
+1217 NAGNAVDQT
-1226 VIRAYGLSSK
+1226 VLRAYGLK

>member
-1 MHWRSRVLVLTCA
+1 MHWRSRVLVLACA
-14 ATLAAGTAGAANAAP
+14 GTLVAGTAGVAHAAP
-29 GPKAAPA
+29 GPQAAAAPA
-36 PAGTE
+36 GVE
-41 RHAVTLLTGDV
+41 RHSVTLLTGDV

-62 QAATIQPA
+62 QAATVQPA

-75 IRFHQQEIDG
+75 IRFHQQEVDG
-85 HLSVFPEDVAARLGS
+85 HLSVFPEDVAPRLGS

-128 ILTYRTGADLR
+128 ILTYRKGTDLR
-139 TAEAAPAAAELGA
+139 KTTANAELGA

-160 SARASKA
+160 SARAGK
-167 GATAFWTSSGGAAIE
+167 ATAAAFWASSGNLE

-189 VRASLDRS
+189 VRVSLDRS

-244 SPDTTDRFGHG
+244 SPDTTDHFGHG

-268 SGGKLKGA
+268 SGGRLKGA

-329 SLGLEALS
+329 SVGLNALS
-337 AQTGTLFVV
+337 AETGTLFVV
-346 AGGNDGEL
+346 AAGNDGEQ
-354 GAYTIGS
+354 GAYTVGS

-450 WTGSRLKDALSST
+450 WPGSRLKDALAST
-463 SLTADGL
+463 SLTANGL
-470 SVFEQ
+470 SVYEQ

-490 FATGTLNLGAVED
+490 FATGTLDLGAVED
-503 GKAPVSKEVTYTNVG
+503 GKAPVSKEVTYTNAG
-518 TTPVSLKLAL
+518 TTPVSLKLTL
-528 EAKSLAGVP
+528 DAKSLAGVP

-554 GTATVTIT
+554 GQATVTLT

-584 MVHTSLGADKTAP
+584 VAHTALGADKTAP

-605 LDLQGKPAVAPWL
+605 LDLQGKPTVAPWL

-626 FDVNTWLAGDGLTV
+626 YDVNTWLGGGSLTV
-640 ELGAGVYYLTAQ
+640 EVGAGVYYLTAQ
-652 VNGVASSDF
+652 VDGTADGLTAF
-661 VYQVVQPEIR
+661 QVVLPEIR
-671 ITGDTTIVLDARKA
+671 VTGDTNIVLDARKA

-700 IFSYYTYRELGT
+700 IWSYYTYRELGP

-728 WVTPT
+728 RVTPT

-745 RWSRIAPPLTANVLG
+745 RWSRIAPPLTVNVLG

-765 TTRYLAGSPKL
+765 TNRYLGGSPKL

-787 GAGKPADFKKAN
+787 GRGKPADFKNA
-799 VRGKAAIVD
+799 RGKAAIVD

-813 YNRDEVS
+813 YNRDDVS

-831 FITVPDGWG
+831 FIVVPDGWG
-840 TASVPSISAAPFLTI
+840 TASVPSISAAPNLAI

-862 DDGVALLARIKRFP
+862 DEGLALLAKIKRLP
-876 AFLSLQGI
+876 TFLSLQGI

-893 VQTEHGRIPEKIV
+893 VQTEHGRIPDKIV
-906 HKVTAANTATVTTH
+906 HKVTSANTATVTTH
-920 YRQAGSGGEAKE
+920 YRQTGSGGEAKE

-941 DFAVNEYQRY
+941 DFAVNEYQRL
-951 VATPSTREEYVSSG
+951 VTTPSTREEYVSSG

-974 HGLVWDEMSPLD
+974 HGLIWDEMSPLQ
-986 GGMTSAPRTYTGK
+986 GGMTAAPRTYTGK
-999 ENLTE
+999 ENVTE

-1010 VRPAIPRGVPGLD
+1010 VRPAIPRGVPGMD
-1023 STRVGDNLH
+1023 STREGDKLR

-1051 DDQAAPATTSAK
+1051 DDQAGPATTSAK

-1106 TATQTSWTFRSARS
+1106 TSTQTSWTFRSARS
-1120 ASPALLPLLQLDY
+1120 AAPALLPLLQLDY
-1133 AVDADSGNRL
+1133 AVDADAGNRL
-1143 PAGRR
+1143 PAGRKAR
-1148 AGIGLTARF
+1148 IGLTARF
-1157 QDGMAAPDVRSMK
+1157 QDGMAAPDVRAVK

-1177 GKTWRAV
+1177 GKTWRVV
-1184 DVKRAGKSYEA
+1184 DVKRTGKSYEA

-1201 LGATNK
+1201 LGVTNS

-1217 NAGDSVEQT
+1217 TAGNAVDQT
-1226 VIRAYGLSSK
+1226 VLRAYGLK

>member
-1 MHWRSRVLVLTCA
+1 MHWRSSVLVLACVGA
-14 ATLAAGTAGAANAAP
+14 LAAGTTGVADAA
-29 GPKAAPA
+29 PKAAPA
-36 PAGTE
+36 GVE
-41 RHAVTLLTGDV
+41 RHSVTLLTGDV

-62 QAATIQPA
+62 QAATVQPA

-75 IRFHQQEIDG
+75 IRFHQQEVDG
-85 HLSVFPEDVAARLGS
+85 HLSVFPEDVTPRLGA
-100 KQVDRT
+100 KQVDKT

-128 ILTYRTGADLR
+128 ILTYRQGTDLR
-139 TAEAAPAAAELGA
+139 KTTAQADLGA

-167 GATAFWTSSGGAAIE
+167 NAAAFWASSGNVE
-182 RISLDRK
+182 RISLDRR
-189 VRASLDRS
+189 VRVSLDRS

-210 YDGTGTTVAVLDTG
+210 FDGTGTTVAVLDTG

-244 SPDTTDRFGHG
+244 SPDTTDHFGHG

-268 SGGKLKGA
+268 SGGRLKGA

-329 SLGLEALS
+329 SVGLDALS
-337 AQTGTLFVV
+337 EQTGTLFVV
-346 AGGNDGEL
+346 AAGNDGEQ
-354 GAYTIGS
+354 GAYTVGS
-361 PGTAEAALTV
+361 PGTAAAALTV
-371 GAVGRDESLAS
+371 GAVGRDEGLAS

-450 WTGSRLKDALSST
+450 WKGSQLKDALAST
-463 SLTADGL
+463 SLTANGL

-490 FATGTLNLGAVED
+490 FGTGTLDLGAVENA
-503 GKAPVSKEVTYTNVG
+503 KAPVAKEVTYTNIG
-518 TTPVSLKLAL
+518 TTPVSLKLVLDAR
-528 EAKSLAGVP
+528 SLGGVP
-537 AADGIRLGKSTV
+537 AGDGIRLDKSTV

-554 GTATVTIT
+554 GRASVTIT

-574 GRLTATADGV
+574 GRLTATAEGV
-584 MVHTSLGADKTAP
+584 VVHTALGADKTAP

-605 LDLQGKPAVAPWL
+605 LDLQGKPTMAPWL

-626 FDVNTWLAGDGLTV
+626 YDVNTWLGGGSLTV
-640 ELGAGVYYLTAQ
+640 EVGDGVYYLTAQ
-652 VNGVASSDF
+652 VDGTEDGLTAF
-661 VYQVVQPEIR
+661 QVVLPEIR
-671 ITGDTTIVLDARKA
+671 VTGDTTVVLDARKA
-685 VKVEIETPKP
+685 VKVDIQTPQP

-700 IFSYYTYRELGT
+700 IWSYYTYRELGP

-728 WVTPT
+728 RVTPT

-745 RWSRIAPPLTANVLG
+745 RWSRIAPPLTVNVLG
-760 GRDPL
+760 SRDPL
-765 TTRYLAGSPKL
+765 TNRYLAGSPKL

-787 GAGKPADFKKAN
+787 GQGKPADFKN

-813 YNRDEVS
+813 YNRDDVS

-831 FITVPDGWG
+831 FIVVPDGWG

-862 DDGVALLARIKRFP
+862 DEGLALLAKIKRFP
-876 AFLSLQGI
+876 TFLSLQGV

-893 VQTEHGRIPEKIV
+893 VQTERDRIPDKPV

-920 YRQAGSGGEAKE
+920 YRQTGSGGEAKE

-951 VATPSTREEYVSSG
+951 VTTPSTRQEYVSSG
-965 DILWQHRVK
+965 DTLWQHRVK
-974 HGLVWDEMSPLD
+974 HGLIWDEMSPLQ
-986 GGMTSAPRTYTGK
+986 GGMTAAPRTYTGK
-999 ENLTE
+999 ENVTE

-1010 VRPAIPRGVPGLD
+1010 VRPAVPRGVPGMD
-1023 STRVGDNLH
+1023 STREGDKLQ
-1032 IQIPEF
+1032 IRIPEF
-1038 VDSQTGHYGFNEG
+1038 VDSQAGHYGFNEG
-1051 DDQAAPATTSAK
+1051 DDQAGPAVTAAK
-1063 LFRDGTLVSEQPY
+1063 LFRDGKLVSEQPY

-1106 TATQTSWTFRSARS
+1106 TSTQTSWTFHSARS
-1120 ASPALLPLLQLDY
+1120 AAPALLPLLQLDY
-1133 AVDADSGNRL
+1133 AVDADAGNRL

-1148 AGIGLTARF
+1148 AKIGLTTRF
-1157 QDGMAAPDVRSMK
+1157 QDGMATPDVRSVQ

-1177 GKTWRAV
+1177 GKTWRAA
-1184 DVKRAGKSYEA
+1184 DVKRTGKSYEA
-1195 TIDHPS
+1195 TIDHPA
-1201 LGATNK
+1201 LGATNS

-1217 NAGDSVEQT
+1217 TAGNAVDQT
-1226 VIRAYGLSSK
+1226 VLRAYGLS

>member
-1 MHWRSRVLVLTCA
+1 MHWRSSVLVVACA
-14 ATLAAGTAGAANAAP
+14 ATLVAGPAGVANAQ
-29 GPKAAPA
+29 AAPS
-36 PAGTE
+36 PAGLE
-41 RHAVTLLTGDV
+41 RHSVTLLTGDV
-52 VQVERQPGGK
+52 VQVERQPGSK
-62 QAATIQPA
+62 QAATVRPA

-75 IRFHQQEIDG
+75 IRFHQQEVDG
-85 HLSVFPEDVAARLGS
+85 HLSVFPEDVTARLGS

-128 ILTYRTGADLR
+128 ILTYGKGTDLR
-139 TAEAAPAAAELGA
+139 KTTANAELGA
-152 TLTSVNGR
+152 TLTSVNAR
-160 SARASKA
+160 SARAAKA
-167 GATAFWTSSGGAAIE
+167 NAAAFWASSGNIE

-236 SEAVNFTT
+236 HEAVNFTT
-244 SPDTTDRFGHG
+244 SPDTTDHFGHG
-255 THVASTIAGSGAA
+255 THVASTITGSGAA
-268 SGGKLKGA
+268 SGGRLKGA

-329 SLGLEALS
+329 SVGLDALS
-337 AQTGTLFVV
+337 EQTGTLFVV
-346 AGGNDGEL
+346 AAGNDGEQ
-354 GAYTIGS
+354 GAYTVGS

-450 WTGSRLKDALSST
+450 WTGRQLKDALAST
-463 SLTADGL
+463 SRTANGL

-484 AVKQKV
+484 AVKQPV
-490 FATGTLNLGAVED
+490 FATGTLDLGAVED
-503 GKAPVSKEVTYTNVG
+503 GKAPVAEEVTYTNAG

-528 EAKSLAGVP
+528 DAKSLAGVP
-537 AADGIRLGKSTV
+537 AGDGIRLGKSTV

-554 GTATVTIT
+554 GRATVTIT
-562 GDPAKLAAGTYS
+562 GDPAKLAPGTYS

-584 MVHTSLGADKTAP
+584 VVHTALGADKTAP

-605 LDLQGKPAVAPWL
+605 LDLQGKPTMAPWL

-626 FDVNTWLAGDGLTV
+626 YDVNTWLGGGSLTV
-640 ELGAGVYYLTAQ
+640 EVGAGVYYLTAQ
-652 VNGVASSDF
+652 VNGTEDGLTAF
-661 VYQVVQPEIR
+661 QVVQPEIR
-671 ITGDTTIVLDARKA
+671 VTGDTTVVLDARKA
-685 VKVEIETPKP
+685 VKVEIQTPQP

-700 IFSYYTYRELGT
+700 IWSYYTYRELGP
-712 RRIAN
+712 RKIAN

-728 WVTPT
+728 RVTPT

-745 RWSRIAPPLTANVLG
+745 RWSRIAPPLTVNVLG
-760 GRDPL
+760 GRDAL
-765 TTRYLAGSPKL
+765 TNRYLAGSPKL
-776 DGWRLLQAVSA
+776 DGWKLLPAVSA
-787 GAGKPADFKKAN
+787 GHGKPADFKN

-813 YNRDEVS
+813 YNRDDVS
-820 RAAAA
+820 RAAAD

-831 FITVPDGWG
+831 FIVVPDGWG
-840 TASVPSISAAPFLTI
+840 TASVPSISAAPFLKI

-862 DDGVALLARIKRFP
+862 DEGLALLTKIKRFP
-876 AFLSLQGI
+876 TFLSLQGI

-893 VQTEHGRIPEKIV
+893 VQTERDRIPDKPV
-906 HKVTAANTATVTTH
+906 HRVTAANTATVTTH
-920 YRQAGSGGEAKE
+920 YRQTGSGGEAKE

-941 DFAVNEYQRY
+941 DFAVNEYQRL

-965 DILWQHRVK
+965 DVLWQHRVK
-974 HGLVWDEMSPLD
+974 HGLIWNEMSPLQ
-986 GGMTSAPRTYTGK
+986 GGMTAAPRTYTGR
-999 ENLTE
+999 ENITE

-1010 VRPAIPRGVPGLD
+1010 VRPAIPRGVPGMD
-1023 STRVGDNLH
+1023 STREGDSLR
-1032 IQIPEF
+1032 IRIPEF
-1038 VDSQTGHYGFNEG
+1038 ADSQAGHYGFNEG
-1051 DDQAAPATTSAK
+1051 DDQAGPATTSAK
-1063 LFRDGTLVSEQPY
+1063 LFRDGKLVSEQPY

-1106 TATQTSWTFRSARS
+1106 TGTQTSWTFRSARS
-1120 ASPALLPLLQLDY
+1120 AAPAPLPLLQLDY
-1133 AVDADSGNRL
+1133 AVDADAGNRL

-1148 AGIGLTARF
+1148 AQVGLTARF
-1157 QDGMAAPDVRSMK
+1157 QDGMAAPDMRSVQ

-1177 GKTWRAV
+1177 GRTWRAV
-1184 DVKRAGKSYEA
+1184 DVRRTGKSYAA

-1201 LGATNK
+1201 LGATNS
-1207 YVALRVQATD
+1207 YVALRVRATD
-1217 NAGDSVEQT
+1217 RAGNAVDQT
-1226 VIRAYGLSSK
+1226 VLRAYGLK

>member
-1 MHWRSRVLVLTCA
+1 MHWRSRVLVLTCV
-14 ATLAAGTAGAANAAP
+14 ATLVAGTAGAADAAP
-29 GPKAAPA
+29 GPTAAPA
-36 PAGTE
+36 PSATE
-41 RHAVTLLTGDV
+41 RHSVTLLTGDV

-62 QAATIQPA
+62 QAVTVQPA

-85 HLSVFPEDVAARLGS
+85 HLSVFPEDVAPRLGS
-100 KQVDRT
+100 KQVDRS

-117 YADEQSATLPL
+117 YADEQSKTLPL
-128 ILTYRTGADLR
+128 ILTYRKGADLR
-139 TAEAAPAAAELGA
+139 TAEAAPKAAELGV

-167 GATAFWTSSGGAAIE
+167 NATAFWTSSAGNAIE

-236 SEAVNFTT
+236 KEAVNFTT
-244 SPDTTDRFGHG
+244 SPDTTDHFGHG

-268 SGGKLKGA
+268 SGGRLKGA

-321 PTDGTDAL
+321 PTDGTDEL

-361 PGTAEAALTV
+361 PGTAAAALTV
-371 GAVGRDESLAS
+371 GAVGRDESLAP

-450 WTGSRLKDALSST
+450 WPGSRLKDALAST
-463 SLTADGL
+463 SLASASQL

-490 FATGTLNLGAVED
+490 FATGTLDLGAVED
-503 GKAPVSKEVTYTNVG
+503 GKAPVAKQVTYTNVG

-528 EAKSLAGVP
+528 DAKSLAGVP
-537 AADGIRLGKSTV
+537 AADGIRLGNSTV

-554 GTATVTIT
+554 GQASVTIT

-574 GRLTATADGV
+574 GRLTATASGV
-584 MVHTSLGADKTAP
+584 VVHTSLGADKTAP

-605 LDLQGKPAVAPWL
+605 LDLQGKPTVAPWL

-640 ELGAGVYYLTAQ
+640 ELGDGVYYLTAQ
-652 VNGVASSDF
+652 VNGVPSSDY

-685 VKVEIETPKP
+685 VKVQIETPKP

-700 IFSYYTYRELGT
+700 IWSYYTYRELGS
-712 RRIAN
+712 RKIAN

-760 GRDPL
+760 GRAPL

-787 GAGKPADFKKAN
+787 GAGKPADFTKAN

-820 RAAAA
+820 RAAAD

-831 FITVPDGWG
+831 FIVVPDGWG
-840 TASVPSISAAPFLTI
+840 TAAVPSISAAPFLRI

-862 DDGVALLARIKRFP
+862 DEGVALLAKIKRFP

-893 VQTEHGRIPEKIV
+893 VQTERDRIPEKLV
-906 HKVTAANTATVTTH
+906 HRVTAANTATVTTH
-920 YRQAGSGGEAKE
+920 YRQTGSGGEAKE

-965 DILWQHRVK
+965 DIQWQHRVK
-974 HGLVWDEMSPLD
+974 HGLVWDNDSPLD
-986 GGMTSAPRTYTGK
+986 GGMTAAPRTYTGK

-1010 VRPAIPRGVPGLD
+1010 VRPAIPRGVPGMD
-1023 STRVGDNLH
+1023 STREGDNLH
-1032 IQIPEF
+1032 IRIPEF
-1038 VDSQTGHYGFNEG
+1038 VDSQAGHYGFNEG

-1063 LFRDGTLVSEQPY
+1063 LFRDGKLVSEQPY

-1106 TATQTSWTFRSARS
+1106 TSTQTSWTFRSARS
-1120 ASPALLPLLQLDY
+1120 AAPALLPLLQLDY

-1143 PAGRR
+1143 PAGRKAR
-1148 AGIGLTARF
+1148 IGLSARF
-1157 QDGMAAPDVRSMK
+1157 QDGMAAPDVRAVK

-1177 GKTWRAV
+1177 GRTWRAV
-1184 DVKRAGKSYEA
+1184 DVKRTGKSYEA

-1217 NAGDSVEQT
+1217 NAGDTVDQT
-1226 VIRAYGLSSK
+1226 VVRAYGLR